1 MPLYRRTTG
10 PWWVPSTRARL
21 ILESL
26 QTYGASL
33 CLLVRLSQTWTSG
46 IPMAL
51 PKSGERQST
60 RRSNNAYLSRFS
72 PGSPSGGLTVVRAAV
87 LVCVRI
93 NSCPTASCQGDRC
106 PSFSGL
112 PAIARPMTPL
122 RQSGNGARLTAR
134 LHAKETTSMTI
145 DVATAISR
153 ILKQEGV
160 GWVSTF
166 PVCRVNNALGRE
178 GVPMLMMRD
187 DRYAVAVAD
196 AFSRITAGSRIGVCT
211 FQGGV
216 NAAGMQYA
224 YAGMAQAYEDGSPVL
239 CITDGVPAGASGN
252 SQYDVA
258 SAMKTVSK
266 WFGYLDKPERTP
278 EIMRRAFTM
287 LRSGRPGPVILA
299 IPNATAT
306 YDETADPYR
315 PVKGW
320 KSAPDPADVR
330 AAVDQ
335 LLGARNPLIYAGEG
349 VIYAG
354 ASEDLKALAELVN
367 VPVITTLKAKG
378 AFPENHRLFVGVRG
392 DQVARY
398 LNKSDLIL
406 AVGSSLSPGRFSH
419 AIPDAAKKTIIHC
432 NVDEL
437 HINKM
442 YPTAHAVIGDARL
455 TLQALRQEVSD
466 RTSGAGRT
474 AGDVAAEVRAAR
486 DEALARYRQ
495 VMNSDETPIN
505 PYRVYG
511 DLMQVLDL
519 HNSFVTHESGNTR
532 DQLSTVFDTLIPRG
546 FLGWGNV
553 STLGFSLAAAIA
565 AKKAFPGRAT
575 VAVTGEA
582 GLGYMLGNLE
592 VLLREKLGITVVHIS
607 NGGFAGYGPGFWGP
621 GHDPFTHR
629 VLGPDEVDMSKV
641 IGALGF
647 HTERVSEPAEIIPA
661 LRRALDVNTSGRPA
675 YIEFFCCQY
684 PVYGG
689 WVGRGSETMP
699 KL

>member
-1 MPLYRRTTG
+1 
-10 PWWVPSTRARL
+10 
-21 ILESL
+21 
-26 QTYGASL
+26 
-33 CLLVRLSQTWTSG
+33 
-46 IPMAL
+46 
-51 PKSGERQST
+51 
-60 RRSNNAYLSRFS
+60 
-72 PGSPSGGLTVVRAAV
+72 
-87 LVCVRI
+87 
-93 NSCPTASCQGDRC
+93 
-106 PSFSGL
+106 
-112 PAIARPMTPL
+112 
-122 RQSGNGARLTAR
+122 
-134 LHAKETTSMTI
+134 MTI
-145 DVATAISR
+145 DVATAIAR

-160 GWVSTF
+160 DWVSTF

-196 AFSRITAGSRIGVCT
+196 AFSRITGGTRIGVCT

-224 YAGMAQAYEDGSPVL
+224 YAGLAQAYEDGSPVL
-239 CITDGVPAGASGN
+239 CITDGVPAGSSGN
-252 SQYDVA
+252 SQFDVA
-258 SAMKTVSK
+258 TAMKTVSK

-278 EIMRRAFTM
+278 EFMRRAFTM

-320 KSAPDPADVR
+320 KSAPDPTDIR
-330 AAVDQ
+330 EAVA
-335 LLGARNPLIYAGEG
+335 LLLQARNPLIYAGEG

-354 ASEDLKALAELVN
+354 GADDLKALAELVN
-367 VPVITTLKAKG
+367 TPVITTLKAKG
-378 AFPENHRLFVGVRG
+378 AFPEDHPLFVGVRG
-392 DQVARY
+392 DQVEHY
-398 LNKSDLIL
+398 LNKSDVIL

-419 AIPDAAKKTIIHC
+419 AIPDAPKKTIILC

-442 YPTAHAVIGDARL
+442 YPTAHAVIGDARM
-455 TLQALRQEVSD
+455 TLQALAKEVSD
-466 RTSGAGRT
+466 RTSGAGRPGGNVT
-474 AGDVAAEVRAAR
+474 AEVKSAR
-486 DEALARYRQ
+486 SEGLARYRQ
-495 VMNSDETPIN
+495 VMASDEKPIN

-511 DLMQVLDL
+511 DLMKVLDL
-519 HNSFVTHESGNTR
+519 RNSFVTHESGNTR

-565 AKKAFPGRAT
+565 AKKAHPGRASI
-575 VAVTGEA
+575 AVTGEA

-592 VLLREKLGITVVHIS
+592 VLLREKLGVTVVHIS

-621 GHDPFTHR
+621 GHDPFTHA

-641 IGALGF
+641 IGAMGF
-647 HTERVSEPAEIIPA
+647 HTERVSEPGEVVPA
-661 LRRALDVNTSGRPA
+661 LQRALAVNATGRPA
-675 YIEFFCCQY
+675 YIEFICCQY
-684 PVYGG
+684 PVYGR
-689 WVGRGSETMP
+689 WVGRGAE
-699 KL
+699 

>member
-1 MPLYRRTTG
+1 
-10 PWWVPSTRARL
+10 
-21 ILESL
+21 
-26 QTYGASL
+26 
-33 CLLVRLSQTWTSG
+33 
-46 IPMAL
+46 
-51 PKSGERQST
+51 
-60 RRSNNAYLSRFS
+60 
-72 PGSPSGGLTVVRAAV
+72 
-87 LVCVRI
+87 
-93 NSCPTASCQGDRC
+93 
-106 PSFSGL
+106 
-112 PAIARPMTPL
+112 
-122 RQSGNGARLTAR
+122 
-134 LHAKETTSMTI
+134 MTI
-145 DVATAISR
+145 DVATGIVR

-160 GWVSTF
+160 DWVSTF

-187 DRYAVAVAD
+187 DRYAVGVAD

-224 YAGMAQAYEDGSPVL
+224 YAGLAQAYEDGSPVL
-239 CITDGVPAGASGN
+239 CITDGVPAGSAGN

-266 WFGYLDKPERTP
+266 WFGYIDKPERTP
-278 EIMRRAFTM
+278 EFMRRAFTM

-335 LLGARNPLIYAGEG
+335 LLAARNPLIYAGEG

-354 ASEDLKALAELVN
+354 ASEEMKALAELAN

-378 AFPENHRLFVGVRG
+378 AFPEDHPLFVGVRG
-392 DQVARY
+392 DQVAHY
-398 LNKSDLIL
+398 LNKSDVIL
-406 AVGSSLSPGRFSH
+406 AIGSSLSPGRFSH
-419 AIPDAAKKTIIHC
+419 GIPDAAKKTIILC

-442 YPTAHAVIGDARL
+442 IPMAHAVIGDARF
-455 TLQALRQEVSD
+455 TLQALRREVSD
-466 RTSGAGRT
+466 RTSGAGRS
-474 AGDVAAEVRAAR
+474 AGNVAAEVRAAR

-495 VMNSDETPIN
+495 VMNSGETPIN

-565 AKKAFPGRAT
+565 AKKAYPQRAS

-592 VLLREKLGITVVHIS
+592 VLLREKLGVTVVHIS
-607 NGGFAGYGPGFWGP
+607 NGGFAGYGPGFWGA
-621 GHDPFTHR
+621 GHDPFTHQ
-629 VLGPDEVDMSKV
+629 VMGYDEVDMSKV

-647 HTERVSEPAEIIPA
+647 HTERVREPAEVIPA
-661 LRRALDVNTSGRPA
+661 LRRALDVNASGRPA
-675 YIEFFCCQY
+675 YIEFICSQY
-684 PVYGG
+684 PVYGQ
-689 WVGRGSETMP
+689 WVGRGEG
-699 KL
+699 

>member
-1 MPLYRRTTG
+1 
-10 PWWVPSTRARL
+10 
-21 ILESL
+21 
-26 QTYGASL
+26 
-33 CLLVRLSQTWTSG
+33 
-46 IPMAL
+46 
-51 PKSGERQST
+51 
-60 RRSNNAYLSRFS
+60 
-72 PGSPSGGLTVVRAAV
+72 
-87 LVCVRI
+87 
-93 NSCPTASCQGDRC
+93 
-106 PSFSGL
+106 
-112 PAIARPMTPL
+112 
-122 RQSGNGARLTAR
+122 
-134 LHAKETTSMTI
+134 MTI
-145 DVATAISR
+145 DVATGIAR

-160 GWVSTF
+160 EWVSTF
-166 PVCRVNNALGRE
+166 PVCRVNNALGKE

-196 AFSRITAGSRIGVCT
+196 AFSRITAGARIGVCT

-239 CITDGVPAGASGN
+239 CITDGVPAGSSGN

-266 WFGYLDKPERTP
+266 WFGHLAKPERTP
-278 EIMRRAFTM
+278 ELMRRAFTM

-320 KSAPDPADVR
+320 KSAPDPADIR
-330 AAVDQ
+330 AAVA
-335 LLGARNPLIYAGEG
+335 LLLEARNPLVYAGEG

-354 ASEDLKALAELVN
+354 ASGELKSLAELAN

-378 AFPENHRLFVGVRG
+378 AFPENHPLFVGVRG
-392 DQVARY
+392 DQVEHF
-398 LNKSDLIL
+398 LNRSDAIL

-419 AIPDAAKKTIIHC
+419 GIRDAAKKTIIHC

-437 HINKM
+437 HINKI
-442 YPTAHAVIGDARL
+442 YPTAQAVIGDARI

-466 RTSGAGRT
+466 QTSGAGRP
-474 AGDVAAEVRAAR
+474 AGTMAAEVKAAR
-486 DEALARYRQ
+486 DRGLAKYRELMSS
-495 VMNSDETPIN
+495 VEKPIN

-511 DLMQVLDL
+511 DLMKFLDL

-565 AKKAFPGRAT
+565 AKKAFPNRAT

-592 VLLREKLGITVVHIS
+592 VLLREKLGVTVAHIS

-621 GHDPFTHR
+621 GHDPFTHS

-647 HTERVSEPAEIIPA
+647 HSERVREPTEIISA
-661 LRRALDVNTSGRPA
+661 LGRALAANASGRPA
-675 YIEFFCCQY
+675 YIEFVCRQY
-684 PVYGG
+684 PVYGQ
-689 WVGRGSETMP
+689 WVGRTSE
-699 KL
+699 